1 MYIIVNKKNKKVI
14 GYCNEAISIEDS
26 NYKLCPTNEYWIYR
40 CPDAIKEIVLKNT
53 HGTIIELNGMN
64 LKYEQVNENCHDRCT
79 HCEVAEMCKKDQDF
93 MFSACLDKC
102 VDGHYFVITN

>member
-1 MYIIVNKKNKKVI
+1 MYIIVNKKTKKII
-14 GYCNEAISIEDS
+14 GYCNEIISIEDS
-26 NYKLCPTNEYWIYR
+26 GYKLCPPNEYWIYR
-40 CPDAIKEIVLKNT
+40 CPDVIKEIVLNNI

-64 LKYEQVNENCHDRCT
+64 LKYEQVNENCHNRCT